1 MALIEEEWE
10 LPPVTVQAKI
20 GEKSINALVDS
31 GADESY
37 IHWKTVAKLNMPT
50 NKKKEPYKLHGIG
63 GKEVSYNKGT
73 VMHETSPIAIFL
85 NGKKQREK
93 FDITELGE
101 HQLILGRRWL

>member
-1 MALIEEEWE
+1 M
-10 LPPVTVQAKI
+10 VHAKI
-20 GEKSINALVDS
+20 GKESIKALVDS

-37 IHWKTVAKLNMPT
+37 IHWKTVAKLNMQT
-50 NKKKEPYKLHGIG
+50 SKKQEPYKLHGIG

-73 VMHETSPIAIFL
+73 VTHETSPITIFL
-85 NGKKQREK
+85 NGKKRRER